1 MQHRG
6 RAEVDVHT
14 PFGSISFVNPG
25 TDPLRCDGGALV
37 TQVLGSK
44 LLTLA
49 FVTRSVMAGDQN
61 V

>member
-1 MQHRG
+1 
-6 RAEVDVHT
+6 VDVHP